1 MQENTFIALIPA
13 YKPEN
18 TLVDLS
24 CQLRNMG
31 FSVVIVND
39 GSGADFTHIFAM
51 CSQYAK
57 VLTHVE
63 NCGKGQALK
72 NGLSFIHSQYSEDTI
87 IVTVD
92 ADGQHRPE
100 DALAICKIADNN
112 RKALV
117 LGSRGLKD
125 NVPVRSRIGNT
136 LTRFVYK
143 VSTGVSVH
151 DTQTGLRAFSH
162 TPISKMLTV
171 PGERYEYEM
180 NVLLRFARENVS
192 IIEHEIDT
200 IYLNNNASSHFD
212 TIKDSIRI
220 YKEILKFS
228 AASFV
233 GFIVDYVMY
242 SLLLLWGCGLT
253 FSNIMARVISASVIF
268 MLNRKLVFKS
278 KENLLY
284 SVLKY
289 VILAAFILLGN
300 TVILNFLVNSV
311 GVHQMP
317 AKIITESVLFLFSW
331 LIQKVFVFK
340 KRGTGQ

>member
-1 MQENTFIALIPA
+1 MDTTYIALIPA

-18 TLVDLS
+18 ILVDLIG
-24 CQLRNMG
+24 QLRTMG
-31 FSVVIVND
+31 FTVVIVND
-39 GSGADFTHIFAM
+39 GSGPDFMDIFNR
-51 CSQYAK
+51 CEQFAK
-57 VLTHVE
+57 VLTLVE
-63 NCGKGQALK
+63 NSGKGQALK
-72 NGLSFIHSQYSEDTI
+72 TGLYFIRSHCPQNSI
-87 IVTVD
+87 IVTID
-92 ADGQHRPE
+92 ADGQHRPK
-100 DALAICKIADNN
+100 DAFSVCQIADAN
-112 RKALV
+112 RLALV
-117 LGSRGLKD
+117 LGSRRLKGKI
-125 NVPVRSRIGNT
+125 PVRSRIGNT
-136 LTRFVYK
+136 LTRFIYK
-143 VSTGVSVH
+143 ASTGISVH
-151 DTQTGLRAFSH
+151 DTQTGLRAFSYDLI
-162 TPISKMLTV
+162 PNMLTV
-171 PGERYEYEM
+171 SGERYEYEM
-180 NVLLRFARENVS
+180 NVLLQFAREKVS
-192 IIEHEIDT
+192 IIEHEIET
-200 IYLNNNASSHFD
+200 IYLNNNESSHFHA
-212 TIKDSIRI
+212 IKDSVRI

-284 SVLKY
+284 SILKY